1 MKKISNFFN
10 KCRYIWFLKYIHNYL
25 EKKIK
30 NKKKKKKKKKKKLLK
45 NKRLYIYIY
54 IYRMK

>member
-25 EKKIK
+25 EKKKKKKKK
-30 NKKKKKKKKKKKLLK
+30 NKKKKKKKKKKKTLK
-45 NKRLYIYIY
+45 K
-54 IYRMK
+54 